1 MIHSV
6 EEMDPVDFF
15 YLFIFLAKSLF
26 TGFLYFLL
34 PSKQDIKLS

>member
-15 YLFIFLAKSLF
+15 YLFFLAKSLF